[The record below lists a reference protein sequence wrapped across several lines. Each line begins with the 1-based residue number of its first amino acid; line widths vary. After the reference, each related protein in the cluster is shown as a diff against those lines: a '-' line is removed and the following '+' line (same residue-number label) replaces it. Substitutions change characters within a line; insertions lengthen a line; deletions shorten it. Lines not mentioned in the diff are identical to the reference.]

1 MQLTS
6 ADAEFILAT
15 QPLDL
20 ASYDRTHLPD
30 GRLTPAVRYNVYL
43 LSTDRVTIDL
53 CMPKAPQHCV
63 LPAQWVE
70 CHHTDHSVRHSVPA
84 AGKRWL
90 ASRCKADGAEHRRAH
105 HLIIGGR
112 CIQTHFSFA
121 GLCAVCLAF
130 MNSDEEADSGRT

>member
-53 CMPKAPQHCV
+53 CMPKAPQHIASFY
-63 LPAQWVE
+63 PR
-70 CHHTDHSVRHSVPA
+70 SVWNATIRTIQYRHRQAV
-84 AGKRWL
+84 AGQSL
-90 ASRCKADGAEHRRAH
+90 QG
-105 HLIIGGR
+105 
-112 CIQTHFSFA
+112 
-121 GLCAVCLAF
+121 
-130 MNSDEEADSGRT
+130 